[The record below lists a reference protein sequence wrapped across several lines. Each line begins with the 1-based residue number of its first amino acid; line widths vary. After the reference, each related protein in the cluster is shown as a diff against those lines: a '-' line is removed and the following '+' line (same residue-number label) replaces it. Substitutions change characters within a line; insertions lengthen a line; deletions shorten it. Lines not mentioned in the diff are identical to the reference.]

1 MRRLDYKVLVH
12 TKKANSSQEYPQD
25 NSGQHHGITDYH
37 AKLYAHELS
46 RRHASSDL
54 KKFVPTLMG
63 ARVDLNPH
71 QVDAALF
78 AFRSPLSKGAILAD
92 EVGLGKTIEAG
103 IVLAQKWAERKRA
116 ILIIAPASL
125 RTQWQQELWDKFS
138 LPAVVLDKKLFDAV
152 QLAGHS
158 NPFISEK
165 IVIASYAFTRK
176 RADLLRMVDWD
187 MVVIDEAH
195 RLRNVYKKGPSI
207 AKDLQLALR
216 HAPKLLLTA
225 TPLQNSLME
234 LYGLVSFIDPHIFS
248 DIKTFRARYSQL
260 GESSFAD
267 LKHRLAPLCKRTLR
281 RQVLEY
287 VRYTERRPHT
297 QDFTPTPEEEDLYR
311 RVSEYLQRDKLW
323 TLPSGQRALMILVLR
338 KLLASSSFAI
348 AGALKTMLQRL
359 DFILH
364 HYANWKNGEEPD
376 STAPILE
383 DFESATMLA
392 EEDAALY
399 GAPGVTVPFPEEQEE
414 ICQEIKTLRV
424 LLSKA
429 EGITRNA
436 KGEAL
441 LQALDTGLSMMEELG
456 GAPKAVIFTESKR
469 TQEYLYELLSRNGY
483 ASQTL
488 LFNGSNNDKRANAI
502 YQEWKE
508 RHKGTDRVT
517 GSKDIDVRSALVE
530 EFRERAQIMI
540 ATEAASEGINLQFC
554 SLVIN
559 YDLPW
564 NPQRIE
570 QRIGRCHRYGQKHDV
585 VVVNFLNRNNA
596 ADRRVFELLSEKF
609 RLFSGIFGA
618 SDEVLGSIESGVDFE
633 KRIAEIYQ
641 QCRTHDEIQQAF
653 DSLQDSLSGEIEVG
667 LSLARKKLLENFDTE
682 VAEKLHVYKA
692 EIAASLN
699 KQGALLWEL
708 TRHMLKRQQD
718 YASNRPTVFID
729 DSKLKISLLHPPAKG
744 IPTGSYS
751 LKADHEECDHI
762 YHPGTALAQ
771 WAIDTAVSID
781 TKEAKLIFDLTG
793 SGRNI
798 SILQPLIGQ
807 SGILAVKKLTLNA
820 LQAED
825 YFLMAGCTDSSEL
838 LDAEQVRRMFDLPA
852 ADMADSSFDRVPI
865 YSKLEPQLAEQ
876 RQGILGDVAARDAT
890 FFEDEMDK
898 LDRWAE
904 DRKKQLELEIDE
916 MDRAIKECK
925 AEARKTANLEGKVKL
940 QRHVKTLEAKRL
952 DMRKRLFESQDHVE
966 EQKDALLNDIE
977 ARMQQHIEE
986 KEIFYI
992 QWRMV

>member
-1 MRRLDYKVLVH
+1 MGTNQQYS
-12 TKKANSSQEYPQD
+12 T
-25 NSGQHHGITDYH
+25 ITDYH
-37 AKLYAHELS
+37 AKLYAYELS
-46 RRHASSDL
+46 RRHASSDIE
-54 KKFVPTLMG
+54 KFVPTLMG

-71 QVDAALF
+71 QIDAALF

-152 QLAGHS
+152 QFAGHS
-158 NPFISEK
+158 NPFQSEK
-165 IVIASYAFTRK
+165 IVIASYAFARK
-176 RADLLRMVDWD
+176 RADLLRIIDWEL
-187 MVVIDEAH
+187 VVVDEAH
-195 RLRNVYKKGPSI
+195 RLRNVYKKGSSI
-207 AKDLQLALR
+207 AKDLQHALD

-234 LYGLVSFIDPHIFS
+234 LYGLVSFIDPHVFS
-248 DIKTFRARYSQL
+248 DIKTFRTRYAQL
-260 GESSFAD
+260 GEDGFAD

-297 QDFTPTPEEEDLYR
+297 QDFTPTEQEEDLYR

-338 KLLASSSFAI
+338 KMLASSSFAI

-364 HYANWKNGEEPD
+364 HYAEWKNGEEPET
-376 STAPILE
+376 TAPLLD

-392 EEDAALY
+392 EEEMALY
-399 GAPGVTVPFPEEQEE
+399 GSPGVTVPFPEEQEE
-414 ICQEIKTLRV
+414 IRQEITLLQG
-424 LLSKA
+424 LLFRA
-429 EGITRNA
+429 EGITNNA

-441 LQALDTGLSMMEELG
+441 LHALGTGFSMMEELG

-469 TQEYLYELLSRNGY
+469 TQNYLYDLLCKHGY
-483 ASQTL
+483 AGQTL

-502 YQEWKE
+502 YQQWRE
-508 RHKGTDRVT
+508 RHQGTERVT

-530 EFRERAQIMI
+530 EFRDRAQIMI

-596 ADRRVFELLSEKF
+596 ADKRVFELLSEKF
-609 RLFSGIFGA
+609 QLFNGVFGA

-641 QCRTHDEIQQAF
+641 NCRTPEEIQQGF
-653 DSLQDSLSGEIEVG
+653 DDLQGSLSEEIEEG
-667 LSLARKKLLENFDTE
+667 LSVARKKLLENFDTE

-692 EIAASLN
+692 EISASVDR
-699 KQGALLWEL
+699 QSSLLWEL
-708 TRHMLKRQQD
+708 TKHLLVRKKTDALVPD
-718 YASNRPTVFID
+718 VFVNDATLCIN
-729 DSKLKISLLHPPAKG
+729 LPHPPATWMSADILPG
-744 IPTGSYS
+744 VYS
-751 LKADHEECDHI
+751 LKADALGDHL
-762 YHPGTALAQ
+762 YHPETPLAK
-771 WAIDTAVSID
+771 WAISTACSLETPAAELV
-781 TKEAKLIFDLTG
+781 FNLTD
-793 SGRNI
+793 SGKHIN
-798 SILQPLIGQ
+798 ILQGLVGQ
-807 SGILAVKKLTLNA
+807 SGIVAVKRLTLNA
-820 LQAED
+820 LQSED
-825 YFLMAGCTDSSEL
+825 YFLLAGLTDSGEAPNME
-838 LDAEQVRRMFDLPA
+838 LDAEQARRLFDLPA
-852 ADMADSSFDRVPI
+852 TQGTVPSGGNQP
-865 YSKLEPQLAEQ
+865 YSALEPQLEAQ
-876 RQGILGDVAARDAT
+876 RKKILNDVAARDAA
-890 FFEDEMDK
+890 FFEEEMDK

-904 DRKKQLELEIDE
+904 DRKKQLELEIGE
-916 MDRAIKECK
+916 MDRAIKEHK
-925 AEARKTANLEGKVKL
+925 AEARKIATLEGKVNL
-940 QRHVKTLEAKRL
+940 QRTIKTLEAKRL
-952 DMRKRLFESQDHVE
+952 DMRKRLFEAQDQVDG
-966 EQKDALLNDIE
+966 QKDTLLNDIE
-977 ARMQQHIEE
+977 ARMRQQIEE
-986 KEIFYI
+986 KELFSIRWTI
-992 QWRMV
+992 V